1 MSWLN
6 KFFDLFLGEKEEEH
20 EREPNTH
27 AQIPK
32 QQIPDQPE
40 GKFTRME
47 DPKIYYEYPKGNFRF
62 PVVPDGYKRTEQNQ
76 RQRERHERRQ
86 PSRDYAAGKEQT
98 ERKQHT
104 HKEPDTVKKPFKPSS
119 IPSPVYGF
127 QSQHSIKKSAY
138 IRKAA

>member
-76 RQRERHERRQ
+76 DSGKGTNAA
-86 PSRDYAAGKEQT
+86 SRPGIMPPG
-98 ERKQHT
+98 RS
-104 HKEPDTVKKPFKPSS
+104 KPSGNS
-119 IPSPVYGF
+119 I
-127 QSQHSIKKSAY
+127 HIKSL
-138 IRKAA
+138 IR

>member
-32 QQIPDQPE
+32 QQSLVLLRSLIAVRNDREAEIP
-40 GKFTRME
+40 FRIFV
-47 DPKIYYEYPKGNFRF
+47 IYFRI
-62 PVVPDGYKRTEQNQ
+62 
-76 RQRERHERRQ
+76 RRQ

-127 QSQHSIKKSAY
+127 QSQHSIKKAPISEKG
-138 IRKAA
+138 REENVSRML